1 MRDETGE
8 KIRVGTKRYMAPEV
22 LENSLDDLLFFNFC
36 RADMYSISLVF
47 WEIIQR
53 VETENIPAKTYALP
67 YEHMVPSDPSIED
80 MKNVVVDS
88 ALRPDFDKM
97 LGLCTIKI
105 EKKQGGCDVVA
116 HERHESHVSQQGYCY
131 QNGAFSQISL
141 LSIDLNCI

>member
-1 MRDETGE
+1 
-8 KIRVGTKRYMAPEV
+8 MAPEV

-97 LGLCTIKI
+97 LGTRTIKI
-105 EKKQGGCDVVA
+105 LKNREGVMWWRTRGTTVTCHNKVTAIKME
-116 HERHESHVSQQGYCY
+116 HFLESPC
-131 QNGAFSQISL
+131 FL
-141 LSIDLNCI
+141 

>member
-47 WEIIQR
+47 WEIVQR
-53 VETENIPAKTYALP
+53 VETENISAKTYALP
-67 YEHMVPSDPSIED
+67 YENMVPSDPSIED
-80 MKNVVVDS
+80 MKNIVVDS

-97 LGLCTIKI
+97 IGFFIYHEDL
-105 EKKQGGCDVVA
+105 EKRKGCGVVA
-116 HERHESHVSQQGYCY
+116 RKRHESQMSQ
-131 QNGAFSQISL
+131 
-141 LSIDLNCI
+141 

>member
-47 WEIIQR
+47 WEIVQR
-53 VETENIPAKTYALP
+53 VETEKISAKTYALP
-67 YEHMVPSDPSIED
+67 YENMVPSDPSIED
-80 MKNVVVDS
+80 MKNIVVDS

-97 LGLCTIKI
+97 IGLFLYHSDS
-105 EKKQGGCDVVA
+105 EKQGECGVVA
-116 HERHESHVSQQGYCY
+116 HERHESHMSQ
-131 QNGAFSQISL
+131 
-141 LSIDLNCI
+141 